1 MTILVGNRRK
11 REYLSMGKVYVV
23 EEFNDERTTKEVKAV
38 FKEKKKAEEY
48 CFRHINCSIKEY
60 SYSDDKTYT
69 PLERVI
75 IEGEINEQSLPIC
88 TFEHLTKEDAGYKG
102 KEFVCVFHRW
112 GDSCFKFQINK
123 ILPDNYDE
131 ETEKLKY
138 AQILQD
144 IMNISKIQLEEI
156 QLEGFEQTSGGLD
169 STRFKLTKIIAEKFN
184 IKFED

>member
-1 MTILVGNRRK
+1 
-11 REYLSMGKVYVV
+11 MGKVYVV
-23 EEFNDERTTKEVKAV
+23 MGLHPSHRMNEIKAV

-48 CFRHINCSIKEY
+48 CFRHINCKTKEY

-75 IEGEINEQSLPIC
+75 IEGEINEQSLPNC

-102 KEFVCVFHRW
+102 EEFVCVFHRW

-123 ILPDNYDE
+123 ILPDNYNE
-131 ETEKLKY
+131 EIEKLKY

-144 IMNISKIQLEEI
+144 VINTSKAELKGISLDGFGQIIRSPDLIVSKLE
-156 QLEGFEQTSGGLD
+156 
-169 STRFKLTKIIAEKFN
+169 KIIAEKFN

>member
-1 MTILVGNRRK
+1 MTEGEHLNMK
-11 REYLSMGKVYVV
+11 KVYVV
-23 EEFNDERTTKEVKAV
+23 MGLHPSHAMSEIKAV

-75 IEGEINEQSLPIC
+75 IEGEINAQSLPDC

-102 KEFVCVFHRW
+102 EEFVCVFHIW
-112 GDSCFKFQINK
+112 GAPCFKFQINK
-123 ILPDNYDE
+123 ILPDNYNE
-131 ETEKLKY
+131 EIEKIKY

-144 IMNISKIQLEEI
+144 VINTSKVELKGIPLDGFGQMIRISDLIVSKLE
-156 QLEGFEQTSGGLD
+156 
-169 STRFKLTKIIAEKFN
+169 KIIAEKFN
-184 IKFED
+184 VKIED

>member
-1 MTILVGNRRK
+1 MK
-11 REYLSMGKVYVV
+11 KVYVV
-23 EEFNDERTTKEVKAV
+23 MGLHPSHAMSEIKAV

-48 CFRHINCSIKEY
+48 CSCHIDCSIKECN
-60 SYSDDKTYT
+60 YSDDKTYT
-69 PLERVI
+69 PFNRVLI
-75 IEGEINEQSLPIC
+75 QGKINGQSFPSY
-88 TFEHLTKEDAGYKG
+88 TFQRLSKEDDDSES
-102 KEFVCVFHRW
+102 KEFVYVFQSF
-112 GDSCFKFQINK
+112 GDTNVKFVVNK

-184 IKFED
+184 VKIED

>member
-1 MTILVGNRRK
+1 MTEGEHLNMK
-11 REYLSMGKVYVV
+11 KVYVV
-23 EEFNDERTTKEVKAV
+23 MGLHPSHAMSEIKAV

-102 KEFVCVFHRW
+102 EEFVCVFHRW

-123 ILPDNYDE
+123 ILPNNYNE
-131 ETEKLKY
+131 EIEKLKY
-138 AQILQD
+138 TQILQD
-144 IMNISKIQLEEI
+144 VINTCKVELKGIPLDGFGQMIRTSDLIVSK
-156 QLEGFEQTSGGLD
+156 LD
-169 STRFKLTKIIAEKFN
+169 KIIAENFN
-184 IKFED
+184 GKIED

>member
-1 MTILVGNRRK
+1 MET
-11 REYLSMGKVYVV
+11 VYVV
-23 EEFNDERTTKEVKAV
+23 MGLHPSHRVNEINAV

-48 CFRHINCSIKEY
+48 CFRHINCNIKEY

-75 IEGEINEQSLPIC
+75 IEGEINAQSLPNC

-102 KEFVCVFHRW
+102 EEFVCVFHKW

-123 ILPDNYDE
+123 ILPDNYNE
-131 ETEKLKY
+131 EIEKIKY

-144 IMNISKIQLEEI
+144 VINTSKAELKGIPLDGFGQMIRIPDLIVSKLE
-156 QLEGFEQTSGGLD
+156 
-169 STRFKLTKIIAEKFN
+169 KIIAEKFN
-184 IKFED
+184 VKIED